1 MSTDS
6 QNSLGDKII
15 VPVIVGVLV
24 AVIGAVIVG
33 EGRFAPPS
41 TSANQPSPIPP
52 SSTAAVEADSEQA
65 TSTKRE
71 LPTPTAAPTP
81 TPIAEERDLTSLAR
95 ANASSILPEEDIPGL
110 GLVRYDPVKAID
122 GDPATSW
129 VEGVT
134 GAGIGEQLTLTFP
147 RPIVITRFGIRVGF
161 DRDDNIFYK
170 NHRVHRA
177 RLLFSGGV
185 SQDVQFQDRRGIQ
198 YLSIASVATTS
209 IVIVIEDVY
218 PGSTY
223 DDTPIAEVEVWGYET
238 P

>member
-24 AVIGAVIVG
+24 AIIGAVIVG

-41 TSANQPSPIPP
+41 TSASQPSPTPGSP
-52 SSTAAVEADSEQA
+52 TVAVEADSEQA
-65 TSTKRE
+65 TPTKTE
-71 LPTPTAAPTP
+71 MPTPTAAPTP
-81 TPIAEERDLTSLAR
+81 IAEERNLTSLAR
-95 ANASSILPEEDIPGL
+95 ANASSILPEEDISGL

>member
-24 AVIGAVIVG
+24 AIIGAVIVG

-41 TSANQPSPIPP
+41 TSASQPPPTPGSP
-52 SSTAAVEADSEQA
+52 TVAVEADSEQA
-65 TSTKRE
+65 TPTKTE
-71 LPTPTAAPTP
+71 MPTPTAAPTP
-81 TPIAEERDLTSLAR
+81 IAEERNLTSLAR
-95 ANASSILPEEDIPGL
+95 ANASSILPEEDISGL

>member
-24 AVIGAVIVG
+24 AIIGAVIVG
-33 EGRFAPPS
+33 EGRFAPHS
-41 TSANQPSPIPP
+41 TSASQPPPTPGSP
-52 SSTAAVEADSEQA
+52 TVAVEADSEQA
-65 TSTKRE
+65 TPTKTE
-71 LPTPTAAPTP
+71 MPTPTAAPTP
-81 TPIAEERDLTSLAR
+81 IAEERNLTSLAR
-95 ANASSILPEEDIPGL
+95 ANASSILPEEDISGL